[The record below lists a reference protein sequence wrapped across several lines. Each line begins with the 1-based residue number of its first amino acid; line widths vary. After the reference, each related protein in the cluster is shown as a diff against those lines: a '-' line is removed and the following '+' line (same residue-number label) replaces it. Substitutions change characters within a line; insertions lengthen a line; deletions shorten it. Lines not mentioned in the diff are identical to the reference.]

1 MLINATSANSAASA
15 SSEPVGCK
23 TCTQCRY
30 MLPLSYFRFKSRELG
45 TRHAACRDCRNRKHV
60 EKKLALKR
68 RRLSKC
74 ITQLSRAHSM
84 REMDAVIAVVVREFG
99 GVEQLGTFWAQ
110 SIMDAG
116 KRKPGDARWATAFV
130 KIMCNSEV
138 LRPRT
143 ESTIHDVDYN
153 LVTDEDVEREL
164 RNHIRAVLDEDEV
177 DDQN

>member
-1 MLINATSANSAASA
+1 MLINANCANSERSA
-15 SSEPVGCK
+15 SGEPVGYK

-74 ITQLSRAHSM
+74 ITQLRRTHSM

-99 GVEQLGTFWAQ
+99 GIEQLGKFWAQ
-110 SIMDAG
+110 SMMDAG
-116 KRKPGDARWATAFV
+116 KCKPGDPRWAIAFV

-138 LRPRT
+138 LRPRA
-143 ESTIHDVDYN
+143 ESTLHGDDYD
-153 LVTDEDVEREL
+153 LVTDEDIEREF